1 HRLGLPL
8 IPSYL
13 GHRGSVEDMLH
24 GVNYAS
30 AGAGIIFSSGSELG
44 QRISFTQQIQQI
56 TDTFQRFIIRMGEE
70 EAASYISNSIIYISI
85 GSNDYIHYYLRNVSA
100 VQTKYV
106 SWEFN
111 QLLAYLMRQEIK
123 NLYNA
128 NVRRMVVM
136 GLGPI
141 GCAPFYLW
149 QYGSENGACIKMLN
163 NMILEFNYLMRF
175 TIEELREELTDA
187 NIIFCDAFQGS
198 MDILQN
204 SRRYGFAVIHTAC
217 CGLGRYK
224 GWMMCYSPGMA
235 CSNASNHLW
244 WDQFHPTAAVNKIL
258 ADNVW
263 SGVHTSRSADTVD
276 NKICEYAYT
285 RWLIRSTDNVD
296 NKGCNY
302 DA

>member
-1 HRLGLPL
+1 
-8 IPSYL
+8 
-13 GHRGSVEDMLH
+13 
-24 GVNYAS
+24 
-30 AGAGIIFSSGSELG
+30 
-44 QRISFTQQIQQI
+44 
-56 TDTFQRFIIRMGEE
+56 
-70 EAASYISNSIIYISI
+70 
-85 GSNDYIHYYLRNVSA
+85 
-100 VQTKYV
+100 
-106 SWEFN
+106 
-111 QLLAYLMRQEIK
+111 

-204 SRRYGFAVIHTAC
+204 SRRYGFAVIRTAC